1 MLVLTR
7 KISESIKIG
16 DDITITVIDVNAT
29 HVKLGIEAPSA
40 MKIYRKE
47 LYDKIKSENI
57 LASSLSV
64 DEFTKL
70 KEVFKRDD

>member
-7 KISESIKIG
+7 KSEEAIKLG
-16 DDITITVIDVNAT
+16 DNITVTIIEIKGNSVR
-29 HVKLGIEAPSA
+29 LGIEAPNSVRV
-40 MKIYRKE
+40 YRKE

-57 LASSLSV
+57 LSAGMSM

-70 KEVFKRDD
+70 KDTLKKDD